1 MAYSKWTA
9 LHFYMSISDQVEAF
23 SAEARVLLPSLSAPF
38 GLPQPTVTLTNVTE
52 LQPTQK
58 NMPSGHHFA
67 ARAWRQ
73 QDIVS
78 RNGTR
83 YCAHLVVVSGA
94 EQTPAMFTVL
104 LNGSFPKTNETQ
116 WATRLF
122 AADYKVEIDNGS
134 FSDWIDAAGHN
145 VYQLGC

>member
-1 MAYSKWTA
+1 
-9 LHFYMSISDQVEAF
+9 MSTDFQVELF

-38 GLPQPTVTLTNVTE
+38 GLPQPSVVLTNVTE
-52 LQPTQK
+52 LHSTQK
-58 NMPSGHHFA
+58 GMPSGHHFA

-73 QDIVS
+73 PDVVS
-78 RNGTR
+78 HNGTMS

-94 EQTPAMFTVL
+94 EQTPAMFTVQ
-104 LNGSFPKTNETQ
+104 LNGSFPKANTIQ
-116 WATRLF
+116 RAMRLF
-122 AADYKVEIDNGS
+122 AVDYEVEIENGA

>member
-1 MAYSKWTA
+1 MAGQTV
-9 LHFYMSISDQVEAF
+9 HFDQVEVF

-52 LQPTQK
+52 LHPTQK
-58 NMPSGHHFA
+58 DMPSGHHFV

-73 QDIVS
+73 HDVLS
-78 RNGTR
+78 RNGTK

-94 EQTPAMFTVL
+94 EQTPAMFTVQ
-104 LNGSFPKTNETQ
+104 LNGSFPTKANGLQ

-122 AADYKVEIDNGS
+122 AADYKVEIENGV